1 VRARAQAQRDDTT
14 SPDTRLAD
22 ATLDINPASVTAL
35 IQLMEGGINIARP
48 AWSGTSPSQGG
59 ALRYARLRWFDPERR
74 RAGIPPDVS
83 ALVEKLGENE
93 TVVTLVN
100 TNQVAARTVTV
111 QGGAYGEH
119 QILSATVGE
128 GAATVIDS
136 SAFTLRLAP
145 GAGARL
151 TLKMKRYANAPTLS
165 FPWDR
170 A

>member
-1 VRARAQAQRDDTT
+1 
-14 SPDTRLAD
+14 
-22 ATLDINPASVTAL
+22 
-35 IQLMEGGINIARP
+35 MH
-48 AWSGTSPSQGG
+48 
-59 ALRYARLRWFDPERR
+59 YARLRWFDPERR
-74 RAGIPPDVS
+74 RAGIPPDVA
-83 ALVEKLGENE
+83 ALVEKLGEDE

-111 QGGAYGEH
+111 QGGAYAEH
-119 QILSATVGE
+119 QLLNASIGE
-128 GAATVIDS
+128 GPAMEVNA

-151 TLKMKRYANAPTLS
+151 TLKMKRYTNAPTLT